1 MKVVAIGD
9 AHLGRTIGP
18 VTGAGG
24 VNQRELDFDD
34 SFTRAVDLALAQEP
48 DLFIW
53 LGDIFDRPN
62 PSYRSYRNA
71 QRELSKIRAHGIP
84 LVAISGNHDTPRV
97 VGSGTPYRPLADV
110 FSEFKFAPGFEY
122 QAFDFPGLLVHC
134 VPQMQNVKDTL
145 DALATVKASRSAD
158 KVNLLLT
165 HPRVPQVEPRY
176 ADLNEITVDA
186 ADLDCDLVLLGHY
199 HSHQEVARGIWY
211 AGAPDSF
218 SFADEYDDPKGFV
231 ALDTDTGVIEHFA
244 LDGRRPLVHPFP
256 VDARGVGPDRVTE
269 QIAAL
274 AEEAPDG
281 AMVWIEVDGVAPEVW
296 GQTDP
301 RVWKEAGKHALFIRV
316 EPHII
321 HAGVPVQGLPELVGV
336 GARFESWMEPQDVIG
351 FDRAELVR
359 RGKQYLADA
368 VTVEDEP

>member
-9 AHLGRTIGP
+9 AHLGRTAGP
-18 VTGAGG
+18 VMNNG

-34 SFTRAVDLALAQEP
+34 SFTRAVDLGLAQEP

-53 LGDIFDRPN
+53 LGDIFDKPN
-62 PSYRSYRNA
+62 PSYRSYRIA
-71 QRELSKIRAHGIP
+71 QRELSKIRAHGVP
-84 LVAISGNHDTPRV
+84 LVSISGNHDTPRIAGT
-97 VGSGTPYRPLADV
+97 GSPYRPLEDV

-122 QAFDFPGLLVHC
+122 RAFDFPGLLVHC
-134 VPQMQNVKDTL
+134 VPQMDNVEKTL
-145 DALATVKASRSAD
+145 EALATVKQSRSAD

-186 ADLDCDLVLLGHY
+186 SALDCDLVLLGHY
-199 HSHQEVARGIWY
+199 HSHKEVTRGIWY
-211 AGAPDSF
+211 AGAPDAFSF
-218 SFADEYDDPKGFV
+218 SDEYLDPKGIV
-231 ALDTDTGVIEHFA
+231 VLETDTGVINHVA
-244 LDGRRPLVHPFP
+244 LEDRRPMVHPYP
-256 VDARGVGPDRVTE
+256 IDARGVGPERVTE

-274 AEEAPDG
+274 AEAAPPG
-281 AMVWIEVDGVAPEVW
+281 AMVWIQVDGVAPEVW

-316 EPHII
+316 DPHII
-321 HAGVPVQGLPELVGV
+321 HAGVPVQNMPELTSVA
-336 GARFESWMEPQDVIG
+336 ARYESWMENQETIG
-351 FDRAELVR
+351 HNRDALIL

-368 VTVEDEP
+368 VTGVE